1 MANEFKVKHGLLV
14 EGSGSVVL
22 DIQGSQGQLFS
33 ITDDLTGDLFSVSD
47 ISGVPIFN
55 VNASGTTSFDGTI
68 YLEDT
73 PALDTT
79 ADTAIKFLTRNQKGI
94 VSYHTLGS
102 NAFNSSAFLPSTGKA
117 ADSNLLDG
125 LDLHTGRNNEVN
137 KVVRTDGSGYLTTG
151 WINTTSGNTTGTISD
166 FYVNTSDGYIR
177 KATNAHVKSQLA
189 LNNVTN
195 ESKATMFSS
204 AALTGNP
211 TAPTQ
216 AANNNSTRIA
226 TTAYVQ
232 KEVADLIGGAPGALD
247 TLNELAAAIN
257 DDSSYAANITKE
269 LAKKL
274 DKAANLSD
282 VADAADARKNLVVDV
297 AGTINYSLPAGSSST
312 RGGFKIGYTENG
324 KNYPV
329 EVSSEKMY
337 VNVPWNDDQTLSI
350 SGQTLTISS
359 GNCVTLP
366 TNTGPQGPKGD
377 TGDQGLTGPGGPSGP
392 AGPRGLTGPGGAA
405 GPTGPKGSQGD
416 VGDTGPKGPIGLT
429 GPGGAAGPA
438 GPRGL
443 KGDQGD
449 VGDAG
454 SDGKDGGT
462 GPAGP
467 RGLTG
472 LTGPTGPKGNTG
484 AQGPQ
489 GEQGDVGDTG
499 PGGAKGPIGLTG
511 PAGPQGSKGNTGS
524 TGPQGIQGIEGPTGP
539 KGSTGAAGGTGPAG
553 PRGLTG
559 AAGEDGGTGPAG
571 PKGNTG
577 LTGPAGA
584 AGPTGPKGSTGA
596 AGGTGPTG
604 PKGDTGGTGP
614 TGPKGDTGS
623 QGPQGPAGPNGG
635 TYHYT
640 NSGDNPSKY
649 RFWGTSSTYGIG
661 MQSGQSYGYLNDY
674 ATVFQMNND
683 ADRGWV
689 WKYEG
694 QANTDGAMSL
704 TTSGNLKV
712 KGVVDAGSV
721 AINEKQ
727 VINIKG
733 EWVGNP
739 TGLTG
744 PQGPTGPK
752 GDTGAAGGTGPTGP
766 KGDTGAAGGTGPA
779 GPRGLTGAA
788 GPGGAAGPAGPK
800 GSTGAAGGT
809 GPAGPKG
816 NTGAAGGTGPQGPI
830 GLTGPSGGT
839 GPAGPKGSTG
849 STGPTGPQGPQG
861 TKGNTGATG
870 PGGAAGPAGPQG
882 PQGTKGNTGATG
894 PAGPAGPEG
903 PAGADGGGFDVFVDG
918 KISEGGIKL
927 INILIEGQKSP
938 VMRLVIGEQVYC
950 FSLVPCPDDR
960 R

>member
-55 VNASGTTSFDGTI
+55 VNSDGTTSFDGTI

-73 PALDTT
+73 PAIDTA
-79 ADTAIKFLTRNQKGI
+79 ADTSIKFLTRNQKGI

-102 NAFNSSAFLPSTGKA
+102 NAFNSSTFLPSTGKA

-125 LDLHTGRNNEVN
+125 IDLHTGRNNEVN
-137 KVVRTDGSGYLTTG
+137 KVVRTDASGYLNTG

-177 KATNAHVKSQLA
+177 KATNSHVKSQLA

-232 KEVADLIGGAPGALD
+232 QEVADLIGGAPGALD
-247 TLNELAAAIN
+247 TLNELAAALG
-257 DDSSYAANITKE
+257 DDSSYAANIAKE
-269 LAKKL
+269 LALKL
-274 DKAANLSD
+274 EKASNLLDLTD
-282 VADAADARKNLVVDV
+282 VADARKNLGVDP
-297 AGTINYSLPAGSSST
+297 AGTVNYSLPAGSSST
-312 RGGFKIGYTENG
+312 RGGFKIGYSENG

-329 EVSSEKMY
+329 EVASEKMY

-377 TGDQGLTGPGGPSGP
+377 TGDTGLTGPGGPAGA
-392 AGPRGLTGPGGAA
+392 AGPRGLT
-405 GPTGPKGSQGD
+405 
-416 VGDTGPKGPIGLT
+416 GLT

-438 GPRGL
+438 GPKGDEGDVGATGPAGPKGNTGSTGPQGPIGPSGPQGL

-449 VGDAG
+449 QGDI
-454 SDGKDGGT
+454 GKTGGT

-472 LTGPTGPKGNTG
+472 LTGPGGATGPAGPSGAKGD
-484 AQGPQ
+484 
-489 GEQGDVGDTG
+489 QGDVGDTG
-499 PGGAKGPIGLTG
+499 PAGAKG
-511 PAGPQGSKGNTGS
+511 STGS
-524 TGPQGIQGIEGPTGP
+524 TGPAGP
-539 KGSTGAAGGTGPAG
+539 KGSTGAAGGTGPQG
-553 PRGLTG
+553 PIGLT
-559 AAGEDGGTGPAG
+559 GGTGPAG
-571 PKGNTG
+571 P
-577 LTGPAGA
+577 AGA
-584 AGPTGPKGSTGA
+584 
-596 AGGTGPTG
+596 
-604 PKGDTGGTGP
+604 KGDTGGTGP
-614 TGPKGDTGS
+614 TGPAGAKGSTGS
-623 QGPQGPAGPNGG
+623 TGPAGPTGPTGATGPAGPNGG
-635 TYHYT
+635 AYHYT
-640 NSGDNPSKY
+640 NSGDSASKF
-649 RFWGTSSTYGIG
+649 RFWGTSATYGIG
-661 MQSGQSYGYLNDY
+661 MVSSQSYGYLNDY

-694 QANTDGAMSL
+694 QADTDGAMSL
-704 TTSGNLKV
+704 TTTGQLRL
-712 KGVVDAGSV
+712 KGVADVGSV
-721 AINEKQ
+721 KINGTD

-733 EWVGNP
+733 DWVGNP

-744 PQGPTGPK
+744 P
-752 GDTGAAGGTGPTGP
+752 TGPTGP
-766 KGDTGAAGGTGPA
+766 KGSTGDTGGTGPAGPQGPIGLTGAAGATGPAGPKGSTGSTGAAGADGNNGATGPAGPRGLTGAAGSNGEDGATGPAGPTGPKGNTGNTGATGPTGPAGAKGDTGGTGPA
-779 GPRGLTGAA
+779 GPRGLTGAGGATGPA
-788 GPGGAAGPAGPK
+788 GPGGPSGPAGPTGPTGAAGKDGAAGPAGP
-800 GSTGAAGGT
+800 A
-809 GPAGPKG
+809 
-816 NTGAAGGTGPQGPI
+816 
-830 GLTGPSGGT
+830 
-839 GPAGPKGSTG
+839 
-849 STGPTGPQGPQG
+849 
-861 TKGNTGATG
+861 
-870 PGGAAGPAGPQG
+870 
-882 PQGTKGNTGATG
+882 
-894 PAGPAGPEG
+894 G
-903 PAGADGGGFDVFVDG
+903 PAGADGADGGGFAVVVNG
-918 KISEGGIKL
+918 KNIEDGIKS
-927 INILIEGQKSP
+927 IEMNIEGYKTP
-938 VMRLVIGEQVYC
+938 HMKITIGEETFC
-950 FSLVPCPDDR
+950 FSFIECPR
-960 R
+960 

>member
-73 PALDTT
+73 PALDTA
-79 ADTAIKFLTRNQKGI
+79 ADTSIKFLTRNQKGI

-102 NAFNSSAFLPSTGKA
+102 NAFNSSTFLPSTGKA

-125 LDLHTGRNNEVN
+125 IDLHTARNNEAN
-137 KVVRTDGSGYLTTG
+137 KVVRTDGNGYLNTG

-232 KEVADLIGGAPGALD
+232 KEVADLVGGAPGALD

-257 DDSSYAANITKE
+257 DDSSYAANIAKE
-269 LAKKL
+269 LALKL
-274 DKAANLSD
+274 EKASNLSD
-282 VADAADARKNLVVDV
+282 VADAADARKNLGVDP
-297 AGTINYSLPAGSSST
+297 AGTVNYSLPAGSSST
-312 RGGFKIGYTENG
+312 RGGFKIGYSENG

-377 TGDQGLTGPGGPSGP
+377 TGDTGLTGPAGGTGP

-405 GPTGPKGSQGD
+405 GPKGPQGDQGD
-416 VGDTGPKGPIGLT
+416 VGDTGPAGPRGLT

-438 GPRGL
+438 GPQGP

-449 VGDAG
+449 VGDTGDA
-454 SDGKDGGT
+454 GKDGGT

-472 LTGPTGPKGNTG
+472 LTGPGGAAGPAGPSGAKGD
-484 AQGPQ
+484 
-489 GEQGDVGDTG
+489 QGDVGDVG
-499 PGGAKGPIGLTG
+499 PAGAKGP
-511 PAGPQGSKGNTGS
+511 TGS
-524 TGPQGIQGIEGPTGP
+524 
-539 KGSTGAAGGTGPAG
+539 
-553 PRGLTG
+553 
-559 AAGEDGGTGPAG
+559 TGPAG

-577 LTGPAGA
+577 AAGGTGPQGPIGLTGGSGPAGPA
-584 AGPTGPKGSTGA
+584 GPKGSTGS
-596 AGGTGPTG
+596 TGPTG
-604 PKGDTGGTGP
+604 PAGAKGDTGGTGP
-614 TGPKGDTGS
+614 AGPTGPT
-623 QGPQGPAGPNGG
+623 GPAGPNGG

-640 NSGDNPSKY
+640 NSGDNASKY
-649 RFWGTSSTYGIG
+649 RFWGTSATYGIG

-683 ADRGWV
+683 SDRGWV

-694 QANTDGAMSL
+694 QENTDGAMSL

-712 KGVVDAGSV
+712 KGVADVGYVRIDGVD
-721 AINEKQ
+721 
-727 VINIKG
+727 VINAKG
-733 EWVGNP
+733 DWVGNA

-744 PQGPTGPK
+744 P
-752 GDTGAAGGTGPTGP
+752 
-766 KGDTGAAGGTGPA
+766 TGPA
-779 GPRGLTGAA
+779 GPT
-788 GPGGAAGPAGPK
+788 GPK

-809 GPAGPKG
+809 GPAGP
-816 NTGAAGGTGPQGPI
+816 QGPI
-830 GLTGPSGGT
+830 GLTGAAGGT

-849 STGPTGPQGPQG
+849 STGPAGPKGSTGAAGADG
-861 TKGNTGATG
+861 TNGATG
-870 PGGAAGPAGPQG
+870 PAGPRGLTGAAGSNGEDGGTGPAGPAGPKGSTGSTGPAGAAGGTGPAGPAGPKGSTGSTGSTGPAGPQG
-882 PQGTKGNTGATG
+882 PQGLKGNTGNTGGTGPQGPAGPTGPTGPKGSTGAQG
-894 PAGPAGPEG
+894 PAGPAG
-903 PAGADGGGFDVFVDG
+903 ADGADGGGFDVIVNG
-918 KISEGGIKL
+918 KTVGEGIKT
-927 INILIEGQKSP
+927 IEMNVEGYKTP
-938 VMRLVIGEQVYC
+938 HMKITIGDETFC
-950 FSLVPCPDDR
+950 FSLIECPR
-960 R
+960 

>member
-55 VNASGTTSFDGTI
+55 VNSDGTTSFDGTI

-73 PALDTT
+73 PAIDTA
-79 ADTAIKFLTRNQKGI
+79 ADTSIKFLTRNQKGI

-102 NAFNSSAFLPSTGKA
+102 NAFNSSTFLPSTGKA

-125 LDLHTGRNNEVN
+125 IDLHTGRNNEVN
-137 KVVRTDGSGYLTTG
+137 KVVRTDASGYLNTG

-177 KATNAHVKSQLA
+177 KATNSHVKSQLA

-247 TLNELAAAIN
+247 TLNELAAALG

-269 LAKKL
+269 LALKL
-274 DKAANLSD
+274 EKASNLLDLTD
-282 VADAADARKNLVVDV
+282 VADARKNLGVDP
-297 AGTINYSLPAGSSST
+297 AGTVNYSLPAGSSST
-312 RGGFKIGYTENG
+312 RGGFKIGYSENG

-329 EVSSEKMY
+329 EVASEKMY

-377 TGDQGLTGPGGPSGP
+377 TGDKGLTGPAGGTGPAGPRGLTGPGGAAGAKGPQGDQGDVGDTGP

-405 GPTGPKGSQGD
+405 GP
-416 VGDTGPKGPIGLT
+416 
-429 GPGGAAGPA
+429 AGPQ
-438 GPRGL
+438 GP

-449 VGDAG
+449 VGDVGDA
-454 SDGKDGGT
+454 GKDGGT

-472 LTGPTGPKGNTG
+472 LTGPGGATGPAGPSGAKGD
-484 AQGPQ
+484 
-489 GEQGDVGDTG
+489 QGDVGDTG
-499 PGGAKGPIGLTG
+499 PAGAKG
-511 PAGPQGSKGNTGS
+511 STGS
-524 TGPQGIQGIEGPTGP
+524 TGPAGP
-539 KGSTGAAGGTGPAG
+539 KGSTGAAGGTGPQG
-553 PRGLTG
+553 PIGLTG
-559 AAGEDGGTGPAG
+559 GSGPAGPAG
-571 PKGNTG
+571 PKGSTG
-577 LTGPAGA
+577 STGPTGPAGA
-584 AGPTGPKGSTGA
+584 
-596 AGGTGPTG
+596 
-604 PKGDTGGTGP
+604 KGDTGGTGP
-614 TGPKGDTGS
+614 AGPTGPT
-623 QGPQGPAGPNGG
+623 GPAGPNGG
-635 TYHYT
+635 AYHYT
-640 NSGDNPSKY
+640 NSGDSASKF
-649 RFWGTSSTYGIG
+649 RFWGTSATYGIG
-661 MQSGQSYGYLNDY
+661 MVSSQSYGYLNDY

-689 WKYEG
+689 WKYES
-694 QANTDGAMSL
+694 QAATDGAMSL
-704 TTSGNLKV
+704 TTTGQLKL
-712 KGVVDAGSV
+712 KGVADVGSV
-721 AINEKQ
+721 KINGTD

-733 EWVGNP
+733 DWVGNP

-744 PQGPTGPK
+744 PTGPAGPTGPK
-752 GDTGAAGGTGPTGP
+752 GSTGNT
-766 KGDTGAAGGTGPA
+766 GGTGPA
-779 GPRGLTGAA
+779 
-788 GPGGAAGPAGPK
+788 
-800 GSTGAAGGT
+800 
-809 GPAGPKG
+809 
-816 NTGAAGGTGPQGPI
+816 GPQGPI
-830 GLTGPSGGT
+830 GLTGAAGGT

-849 STGPTGPQGPQG
+849 STGPTGPAGA
-861 TKGNTGATG
+861 KGSTGAAGADGNNGATG
-870 PGGAAGPAGPQG
+870 PAGPRGLTGAAGSNGEDGGTGPAGPAGPKGSTGSTGPAGAAGGTGPQGPAGPKGSTGSTGSTGPAGPQG
-882 PQGTKGNTGATG
+882 PQGLKGNTGNTGGTGPQGPAGPTGPTGAKGSTGAQG
-894 PAGPAGPEG
+894 PAGPAG
-903 PAGADGGGFDVFVDG
+903 ADGADGGGFAVVVNG
-918 KISEGGIKL
+918 KSISDGIKS
-927 INILIEGQKSP
+927 IEMNVEGYKAP
-938 VMRLVIGEQVYC
+938 HMKITIGEETFC
-950 FSLVPCPDDR
+950 FSLIDCPR
-960 R
+960 

>member
-73 PALDTT
+73 PALDTN
-79 ADTAIKFLTRNQKGI
+79 ADTSIKFLTRNQKGI

-137 KVVRTDGSGYLTTG
+137 KVVRTDGSGYLQTG

-232 KEVADLIGGAPGALD
+232 KEVADLVGGAPGALD

-274 DKAANLSD
+274 DKASNLSD
-282 VADAADARKNLVVDV
+282 VADAADARKNLAVDP

-377 TGDQGLTGPGGPSGP
+377 TGDQGLTGPGGPAGP

-405 GPTGPKGSQGD
+405 GPKGAQGDQGD
-416 VGDTGPKGPIGLT
+416 VGDTGPAGPRGLT

-438 GPRGL
+438 GPQGL

-449 VGDAG
+449 VGDV
-454 SDGKDGGT
+454 GKTGDI

-472 LTGPTGPKGNTG
+472 LTGPAGPKGNTG
-484 AQGPQ
+484 SQGPK
-489 GEQGDVGDTG
+489 GDQGDVGDIG
-499 PGGAKGPIGLTG
+499 PGGAKGPAG
-511 PAGPQGSKGNTGS
+511 PA
-524 TGPQGIQGIEGPTGP
+524 GPTGP

-559 AAGEDGGTGPAG
+559 AAGEDGATGPAGPKGDTGAAGGTGPAG
-571 PKGNTG
+571 PKGSTG
-577 LTGPAGA
+577 SQGIQGI

-596 AGGTGPTG
+596 AGGTGPAGPRGLTG
-604 PKGDTGGTGP
+604 AAGADGGTGP
-614 TGPKGDTGS
+614 TGPKGDTGSTGPAGPKGSTGS

-649 RFWGTSSTYGIG
+649 RFWGTSATYGIG

-683 ADRGWV
+683 AERGWV
-689 WKYEG
+689 WKYEE

-704 TTSGNLKV
+704 TTRGDLKV
-712 KGVVDAGSV
+712 KGIVDAGRV
-721 AINEKQ
+721 RIDGND

-733 EWVGNP
+733 EWVGQP

-744 PQGPTGPK
+744 PQGPAGPK
-752 GDTGAAGGTGPTGP
+752 GSTGAAGGTGPTGP

-788 GPGGAAGPAGPK
+788 GSNGA
-800 GSTGAAGGT
+800 
-809 GPAGPKG
+809 
-816 NTGAAGGTGPQGPI
+816 Q
-830 GLTGPSGGT
+830 

-849 STGPTGPQGPQG
+849 STGPAGPQGPQGLKGNTGNTGGTGPQGPQG
-861 TKGNTGATG
+861 PAGPTGPAGKDGATG
-870 PGGAAGPAGPQG
+870 GTGPQG
-882 PQGTKGNTGATG
+882 PQ
-894 PAGPAGPEG
+894 G
-903 PAGADGGGFDVFVDG
+903 PAGADGGGFDVFVNG
-918 KISEGGIKL
+918 KDDNEGIKSME
-927 INILIEGQKSP
+927 INIEGWKTP
-938 VMRLVIGEQVYC
+938 HIKITIGEQTFC
-950 FSLVPCPDDR
+950 FALIECPR
-960 R
+960 G

>member
-55 VNASGTTSFDGTI
+55 VNSDGTTSFDGTI

-73 PALDTT
+73 PAIDTA
-79 ADTAIKFLTRNQKGI
+79 ADTSIKFLTRNQKGI

-102 NAFNSSAFLPSTGKA
+102 NAFNSSTFLPSTGKA

-125 LDLHTGRNNEVN
+125 IDLHTGRNNEVN
-137 KVVRTDGSGYLTTG
+137 KVVRTDASGYLNTG

-177 KATNAHVKSQLA
+177 KATNSHVKSQLA

-247 TLNELAAAIN
+247 TLNELAAALG

-269 LAKKL
+269 LALKL
-274 DKAANLSD
+274 EKASNLLDLTD
-282 VADAADARKNLVVDV
+282 VADARKNLGVDP
-297 AGTINYSLPAGSSST
+297 AGTVNYSLPAGSSST
-312 RGGFKIGYTENG
+312 RGGFKIGYSENG

-329 EVSSEKMY
+329 EVASEKMY

-377 TGDQGLTGPGGPSGP
+377 TGDKGLTGPAGGTGPAGPRGLTGPGGAAGAKGPQGDQGDVGDTGP

-405 GPTGPKGSQGD
+405 GP
-416 VGDTGPKGPIGLT
+416 
-429 GPGGAAGPA
+429 AGPQ
-438 GPRGL
+438 GP

-449 VGDAG
+449 VGDVGDA
-454 SDGKDGGT
+454 GKDGGT

-472 LTGPTGPKGNTG
+472 LTGPGGATGPAGPSGAKGD
-484 AQGPQ
+484 
-489 GEQGDVGDTG
+489 QGDVGDTG
-499 PGGAKGPIGLTG
+499 PAGAKG
-511 PAGPQGSKGNTGS
+511 STGS
-524 TGPQGIQGIEGPTGP
+524 TGPAGP
-539 KGSTGAAGGTGPAG
+539 KGSTGAAGGTGPQG
-553 PRGLTG
+553 PIGLTG
-559 AAGEDGGTGPAG
+559 GSGPAGPAG
-571 PKGNTG
+571 PKGSTG
-577 LTGPAGA
+577 STGPTGPAGA
-584 AGPTGPKGSTGA
+584 
-596 AGGTGPTG
+596 
-604 PKGDTGGTGP
+604 KGDTGGTGP
-614 TGPKGDTGS
+614 AGPTGPT
-623 QGPQGPAGPNGG
+623 GPAGPNGG
-635 TYHYT
+635 AYHYT
-640 NSGDNPSKY
+640 NSGDSASKF
-649 RFWGTSSTYGIG
+649 RFWGTSATYGIG
-661 MQSGQSYGYLNDY
+661 MVSSQSYGYLNDY

-689 WKYEG
+689 WKYES
-694 QANTDGAMSL
+694 QAATDGAMSL
-704 TTSGNLKV
+704 TTTGQLKL
-712 KGVVDAGSV
+712 KGVADVGSV
-721 AINEKQ
+721 KINGTD

-733 EWVGNP
+733 DWVGNP

-744 PQGPTGPK
+744 P
-752 GDTGAAGGTGPTGP
+752 
-766 KGDTGAAGGTGPA
+766 TGPA
-779 GPRGLTGAA
+779 GPT
-788 GPGGAAGPAGPK
+788 GPK

-809 GPAGPKG
+809 GPAGP
-816 NTGAAGGTGPQGPI
+816 QGPI
-830 GLTGPSGGT
+830 GLTGAAGGT

-849 STGPTGPQGPQG
+849 STGPTGPAGA
-861 TKGNTGATG
+861 KGSTGAAGADGNNGATG
-870 PGGAAGPAGPQG
+870 PAGPRGLTGAAGSNGEDGGTGPAGPAGPKGSTGSTGPAGAAGGTGPAGPAGPKGSTGSTGSTGPAGPQG
-882 PQGTKGNTGATG
+882 PQGLKGNTGNTGGTGPQGPAGPTGPTGAKGSTGAQG
-894 PAGPAGPEG
+894 PAGPAG
-903 PAGADGGGFDVFVDG
+903 ADGADGGGFAVVVNG
-918 KISEGGIKL
+918 KSISDGIKS
-927 INILIEGQKSP
+927 IEMNVEGYKAP
-938 VMRLVIGEQVYC
+938 HMKITIGEETFC
-950 FSLVPCPDDR
+950 FSLIDCPR
-960 R
+960 